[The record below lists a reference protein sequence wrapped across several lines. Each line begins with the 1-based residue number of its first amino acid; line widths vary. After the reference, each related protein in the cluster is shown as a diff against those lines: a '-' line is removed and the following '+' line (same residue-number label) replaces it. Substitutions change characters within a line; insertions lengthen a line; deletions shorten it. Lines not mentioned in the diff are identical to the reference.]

1 MIKKGSIL
9 GLFLPSL
16 ATTRLNSRLDITTSE
31 KEGEL
36 GVFTNRQKWPFF
48 DPLFY
53 HFFCLF
59 LPFLA
64 STRLNS
70 RLAFST
76 LKSSG
81 DGFWTLKWHFF
92 VSKLKKARFL
102 RFFSKWKSSFLRFFI
117 FWKVTGA
124 IAPEKWR
131 FWKWSFFDSF
141 KNDPKIDFFNS
152 NAEKYGKIF
161 GFFWKHV
168 IFRHFFVTFFTFFV
182 IFGRFSALTTNR
194 TQKWPLKMTL
204 FWPLFDPFLSLFFR
218 NYLVFGFSF
227 GKFNFCSVFWNGT
240 FLSLFCRFYHFF

>member
-1 MIKKGSIL
+1 M
-9 GLFLPSL
+9 
-16 ATTRLNSRLDITTSE
+16 TTSE

-64 STRLNS
+64 TTRLNS
-70 RLAFST
+70 RLAFQPWKVVVT
-76 LKSSG
+76 
-81 DGFWTLKWHFF
+81 GFWTPKWHFF
-92 VSKLKKARFL
+92 VSKFKKARFL
-102 RFFSKWKSSFLRFFI
+102 RFAQKLKSSFLHFFI

-124 IAPEKWR
+124 IAPEKWP

-194 TQKWPLKMTL
+194 TQKWPLKMPPFWDL
-204 FWPLFDPFLSLFFR
+204 FLHFFSTFLL
-218 NYLVFGFSF
+218 YHLVFGFIFESSIF
-227 GKFNFCSVFWNGT
+227 IP
-240 FLSLFCRFYHFF
+240 FFETVIF